1 MTNFW
6 ATLLAVLLGL
16 LIIIVLALFVA
27 VALYVINRAFDE
39 LMKH

>member
-6 ATLLAVLLGL
+6 PILLAVLFGL
-16 LIIIVLALFVA
+16 LIIAVLALFVA